1 MAVEAV
7 IFDIG
12 NVLIKWQPERHYDR
26 VIGEDRRRAMF
37 AAVDL
42 HGMNDR
48 VDRGEN
54 FHDMVV
60 ETAAAY
66 PEFHTEIMLW
76 HDDWLHMA
84 SPVIPHS
91 LTLLRNL
98 RRRGVAVFAL
108 SNFGIETFDI
118 AKPEYPFLTEFDR
131 AYISGHMG
139 VIKPDAEIYARV
151 EADCGL
157 APESLLF
164 TDDRVDNIDA
174 AAARSW
180 QTHLFEGPQGWAER
194 LVAEGLLD
202 EEGGGTVTLIIGP
215 EAEAKLDW
223 IALSDAIEAGI
234 ACPAP
239 RLAIRSCIAG
249 TTRC

>member
-1 MAVEAV
+1 MAVDAV

-12 NVLIKWQPERHYDR
+12 NVLIEWQPERHYDR

-42 HGMNDR
+42 HAMNDR

-54 FHDMVV
+54 FRDMVV
-60 ETAAAY
+60 ECAEANPTFRAD
-66 PEFHTEIMLW
+66 IMLW

-91 LTLLRNL
+91 VSLLRHL
-98 RRRGVAVFAL
+98 RRRSVPVFAL

-157 APESLLF
+157 APERLLF
-164 TDDRVDNIDA
+164 TDDRVDNIVA
-174 AAARSW
+174 AAARGW
-180 QTHLFEGPQGWAER
+180 QTHLFEGPRGWAEK

-202 EEGGGTVTLIIGP
+202 E
-215 EAEAKLDW
+215 K
-223 IALSDAIEAGI
+223 EAG
-234 ACPAP
+234 
-239 RLAIRSCIAG
+239 L
-249 TTRC
+249 